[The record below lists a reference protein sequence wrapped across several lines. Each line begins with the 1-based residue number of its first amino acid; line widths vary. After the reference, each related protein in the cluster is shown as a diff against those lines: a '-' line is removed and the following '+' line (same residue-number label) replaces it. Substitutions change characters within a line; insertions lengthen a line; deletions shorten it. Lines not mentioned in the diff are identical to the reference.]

1 MKVELS
7 ANELEMKHVSI
18 RFTYVD
24 THRHEFWIIQIIFL
38 KLESTTDHIYMKN
51 SVVAVGIYIRKKM
64 KLNNYVLKNLYE
76 EFSCTNLGLIIMCL
90 KIFMKNSLAQT

>member
-1 MKVELS
+1 MDLYSPEREVMGGLQK
-7 ANELEMKHVSI
+7 
-18 RFTYVD
+18 
-24 THRHEFWIIQIIFL
+24 L
-38 KLESTTDHIYMKN
+38 KYSSDQNVRLKN
-51 SVVAVGIYIRKKM
+51 SVVAAGIYITKKM